1 MQPIRQTLT
10 NIGAWWR
17 RQSRRRKIFSIVGLL
32 LVLYIIFHK
41 GGSDMTTTVE
51 TVKRQDLVQTVSASG
66 TVVSSTDLSL
76 GFEQSKMVSSV
87 GVAVGAKV
95 KKGDVLASLS
105 NGTERAAVSSAKG
118 SLLAARARYNK
129 VLEGSSNEEIK
140 LAQVELANARRTLMS
155 EDLEAKADS
164 VSTTIAPTISGSY
177 VGAEGEYRLEFNKL
191 AQNMLEYNGIE
202 KGTVRVNDIA
212 PVKLGTKGL
221 YVQFPA
227 GTLDDVPSGT
237 VWTVMI
243 PNVEGASYIANKAMV
258 DQKEAALAVAQA
270 TARQAD
276 VDVALA
282 DVVVAQAGVD
292 NAVAALEKTI
302 LRAPADGTI
311 TAVDVKIGEI
321 AEIGKQAV
329 ALQDVGNLYLEANVN
344 ESSIKSVAVG
354 QSVSVTFDA
363 FAGDTYHAT
372 ISSIDPAATIDN
384 NVVNYKI
391 KALVT
396 ETDRIRP
403 GMTANMTILTAQV
416 PQVLVIPGRMI
427 TTTDGV
433 STVQVVTDERKQ
445 KTESRTVT
453 TGLRGDGDM
462 VEIQSGLTE
471 GERVLLTTK

>member
-1 MQPIRQTLT
+1 
-10 NIGAWWR
+10 
-17 RQSRRRKIFSIVGLL
+17 
-32 LVLYIIFHK
+32 
-41 GGSDMTTTVE
+41 
-51 TVKRQDLVQTVSASG
+51 VQLKLKAYAARAGITS
-66 TVVSSTDLSL
+66 
-76 GFEQSKMVSSV
+76 
-87 GVAVGAKV
+87 KV

-282 DVVVAQAGVD
+282 DVVVTQAGVD

-329 ALQDVGNLYLEANVN
+329 ALQDVGNITITVT
-344 ESSIKSVAVG
+344 IKTAPDVTCLIVFFYV
-354 QSVSVTFDA
+354 SVSQTPL
-363 FAGDTYHAT
+363 
-372 ISSIDPAATIDN
+372 DPSEYYYYWIT
-384 NVVNYKI
+384 
-391 KALVT
+391 
-396 ETDRIRP
+396 
-403 GMTANMTILTAQV
+403 
-416 PQVLVIPGRMI
+416 VL
-427 TTTDGV
+427 
-433 STVQVVTDERKQ
+433 
-445 KTESRTVT
+445 
-453 TGLRGDGDM
+453 L
-462 VEIQSGLTE
+462 
-471 GERVLLTTK
+471 RVLCTGFYCQINNCRLLKILRK